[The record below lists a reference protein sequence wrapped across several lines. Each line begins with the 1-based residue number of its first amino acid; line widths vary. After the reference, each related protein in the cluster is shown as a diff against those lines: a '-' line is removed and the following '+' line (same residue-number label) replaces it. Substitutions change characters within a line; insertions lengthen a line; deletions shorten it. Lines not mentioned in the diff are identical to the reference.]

1 MKRLFYTFV
10 LLTAMAAT
18 FVACSKGDKV
28 ELTSHCFITN
38 FKVTALKRTVHT
50 KSSTGV
56 DSTYYTITNA
66 SAVRFAIDHR
76 AGTITNVDMLPTG
89 SILDAVLVTVSAQGT
104 AAYASISDTTSWTVH
119 TEKDSINF
127 TEPVIFRVMA
137 TDGKSYRDYRVTLNV
152 RDNNADG
159 FTWTK
164 ICPIDGFADKT
175 AAKLLI
181 HEAQGQDSDRPT
193 LFSQTATG
201 ENYVSFPT
209 GHHAISPFPTSW
221 ETVPCEGLTAG
232 RVESAVSF
240 DHQLWMSNDAGQV
253 YRSEDGRRW
262 TLQPQSD
269 DKQVALFAA
278 SGTALYAVVSADGA
292 TTTAMSQDGTN
303 WQPTPNSELPFSR
316 VSAAIAYAQNN
327 GNHRVLALSDAFDDA
342 SDKPLFVWS
351 LLEGHD
357 EPWIAFND
365 QTAEYPLPR
374 WQHPVVTTYNGWLMA
389 MGDADRAGKHKA
401 LDVLYIS
408 HDNGLNWKENAY
420 LSTPAE
426 LVGKAGAITA
436 VGSGQYVWIIADN
449 QLWAL
454 SYNSYGE

>member
-1 MKRLFYTFV
+1 
-10 LLTAMAAT
+10 
-18 FVACSKGDKV
+18 
-28 ELTSHCFITN
+28 
-38 FKVTALKRTVHT
+38 
-50 KSSTGV
+50 
-56 DSTYYTITNA
+56 
-66 SAVRFAIDHR
+66 
-76 AGTITNVDMLPTG
+76 
-89 SILDAVLVTVSAQGT
+89 
-104 AAYASISDTTSWTVH
+104 
-119 TEKDSINF
+119 
-127 TEPVIFRVMA
+127 
-137 TDGKSYRDYRVTLNV
+137 
-152 RDNNADG
+152 
-159 FTWTK
+159 
-164 ICPIDGFADKT
+164 
-175 AAKLLI
+175 
-181 HEAQGQDSDRPT
+181 
-193 LFSQTATG
+193 
-201 ENYVSFPT
+201 
-209 GHHAISPFPTSW
+209 
-221 ETVPCEGLTAG
+221 
-232 RVESAVSF
+232 
-240 DHQLWMSNDAGQV
+240 MSNDAGQV

-278 SGTALYAVVSADGA
+278 SETALYAVVTAGS
-292 TTTAMSQDGTN
+292 TTTISMSQDGTN

-351 LLEGHD
+351 LLEGHN

-408 HDNGLNWKENAY
+408 HDNGINWKENAY